1 LGTKP
6 LTLTT
11 HSSNPPIHTHHH
23 NPTQNAG
30 ALAAFYHELVALLA
44 RFPALTTSSSSGSI
58 SYPSDDTTTS
68 YNNPRG
74 EEDNS
79 TMEPPSSS
87 STDPFTALARAL
99 RRHWGQPPFSSFP
112 DAVAAADTLALPTLQ
127 CAPLG
132 IRHEERLLLALL
144 RSHAALEAEGL
155 AARGSAWWELTLA
168 TAYLNPPPHLLEAL
182 GGWRGVCVWVCGRV
196 WEGIYACRR
205 TRQTRQT
212 LFLSSFL
219 PTHPHTHTTGPLSLL
234 APSAAAHGFAGAGGL
249 KAWIPLA
256 YQLHEHRS
264 RQLLHGLRATGAGGA
279 VGAGGGEGGVGQGKK
294 KGKGKG
300 KWWRRDRLHR
310 YSRAGWTFH
319 GKGLWLLPSR
329 PGAGHGLSLTVVR
342 FGFLC
347 WVMWLVGLDWYCRV
361 GDQPK
366 PHHTRVKPTKTNTRR
381 APPTTAC
388 APSNG
393 TLRAR

>member
-1 LGTKP
+1 MILSALLGTNQ
-6 LTLTT
+6 TT
-11 HSSNPPIHTHHH
+11 HFNHPLQPVTPLSYIHTQYPSSN
-23 NPTQNAG
+23 TQNAG

-44 RFPALTTSSSSGSI
+44 RFPALTSTTAAHH
-58 SYPSDDTTTS
+58 PDDTTSS
-68 YNNPRG
+68 YINPRG

-79 TMEPPSSS
+79 TMEPPPSS

-144 RSHAALEAEGL
+144 RSHAAVEAEGL

-168 TAYLNPPPHLLEAL
+168 TAYLNPPPHLLEVLA
-182 GGWRGVCVWVCGRV
+182 GWRGACGGVEGCGRV
-196 WEGIYACRR
+196 YMHADGQDRR
-205 TRQTRQT
+205 DR
-212 LFLSSFL
+212 LSSFHL
-219 PTHPHTHTTGPLSLL
+219 PSYKRTPTPTPDTTGPLSLL
-234 APSAAAHGFAGAGGL
+234 APSAAAHGFAGAEGL

-256 YQLHEHRS
+256 YQLHEHRC
-264 RQLLHGLRATGAGGA
+264 RQLLHALRA
-279 VGAGGGEGGVGQGKK
+279 AGGGASEGGAGQWKGRG
-294 KGKGKG
+294 KGKGG

-310 YSRAGWTFH
+310 YARPGWTFH

-342 FGFLC
+342 LGFLC
-347 WVMWLVGLDWYCRV
+347 VVGGLVLSRG
-361 GDQPK
+361 
-366 PHHTRVKPTKTNTRR
+366 
-381 APPTTAC
+381 
-388 APSNG
+388 
-393 TLRAR
+393 